1 MSAALRIANKRK
13 AARVSTRAD
22 SARTS
27 GCYSLMSGARTSIFG
42 EGSAINHQHPESGA
56 QDVVSAGPA
65 RRLDP
70 TSAAVGSVLEP
81 SDPSPPAA
89 SFVLPAPVLQATSS
103 VLPSLDTIPVASNTR
118 PGAPLANQ
126 GNNPYSCILDGQRP
140 KDRSLMEIWAPLNRS
155 FPQNQEL

>member
-1 MSAALRIANKRK
+1 VPIQRGLLAALLS
-13 AARVSTRAD
+13 RVVPGRRSSEEEAPST
-22 SARTS
+22 TN
-27 GCYSLMSGARTSIFG
+27 I
-42 EGSAINHQHPESGA
+42 PESGA
-56 QDVVSAGPA
+56 QDVVTAGPA

-70 TSAAVGSVLEP
+70 TLAAAGSVLEP
-81 SDPSPPAA
+81 SDPSPPVA

-140 KDRSLMEIWAPLNRS
+140 KDRSLMKIWAPLNRS